1 MRSGAQGSAGA
12 AAGASGRLLQSTLYH
27 VPLKKLAL
35 TTQARWLS
43 PAGCDAPAS
52 ASDALSDAASAY

>member
-43 PAGCDAPAS
+43 PAGCDAAL